1 MINRLFMPENG
12 QTMKTTYIWTVLA
25 GLIYAGSS
33 FLMSMAVSNILGVYA
48 AGVFA
53 IAMSIGNQ
61 LVTVGYYNMRT
72 FQVSDVTEK
81 YSFADYAGFR
91 AVTVVIMLLAGAVWI
106 FFGGYQGE
114 KMAAI
119 VLMLGFKAGEAISD
133 LLEGRYQQKG
143 RYDVSCRGVFFK
155 TILYLVCFVV
165 VLMVTKNILAAT
177 TALAV
182 SYLISIVVIDHV
194 LIGSFGG
201 FSIRFSVKA
210 ITSLF
215 ISCLPIF
222 LNSFF
227 MTYIVNAAKYS
238 MDRFYSND
246 FLGIFNAL
254 YMMGFVV
261 NLFSN
266 FVLKPLIMPLSVKFN
281 NQDYKGFI
289 QVMKR
294 QVLIICGITVIC
306 VAGAYLLG
314 IPVLTLLF
322 GIDLSGY
329 RLELCIILLGGSF
342 TAIYQLFQYGIV
354 IMRHQTGCLTGC
366 MITAALT
373 FLFTP
378 VLVKQWGIFGASVS
392 YLASMLLMSV
402 VLLLFF
408 VYYFVKERK
417 GAAK

>member
-1 MINRLFMPENG
+1 MITRLFMPENG
-12 QTMKTTYIWTVLA
+12 QTMKKTYFWTVLA

-33 FLMSMAVSNILGVYA
+33 FLMSMAVSNLLGADA

-81 YSFADYAGFR
+81 YDFADYSGFR
-91 AVTVVIMLLAGAVWI
+91 AVTIGVMILAGFIWI
-106 FFGGYQGE
+106 FAGGYQGE

-119 VLMLGFKAGEAISD
+119 LLMVGFKAGEALSD

-155 TILYLVCFVV
+155 TVLYLVCFVL
-165 VLMVTKNILAAT
+165 VLVLTENLTAAIAALAAVY
-177 TALAV
+177 LV
-182 SYLISIVVIDHV
+182 SILVIDRV
-194 LIGSFGG
+194 LIKSFGG
-201 FSIRFSVKA
+201 FRIRFSGNVIA
-210 ITSLF
+210 SLAVN
-215 ISCLPIF
+215 CLPIF

-238 MDRFYSND
+238 MDRFYSDD

-261 NLFSN
+261 NLFSG
-266 FVLKPLIMPLSVKFN
+266 FVLKPLIMPLSVRFN
-281 NQDYKGFI
+281 DRDFGGFI
-289 QVMKR
+289 RIMKR
-294 QVLIICGITVIC
+294 QILIILAITAAC
-306 VAGAYLLG
+306 VAGAYILG
-314 IPVLTLLF
+314 IPVLSLLF
-322 GIDLSGY
+322 GINLSGY
-329 RLELCIILLGGSF
+329 RMELCIILIGGSF
-342 TAIYQLFQYGIV
+342 TAVYQLFQYGIV
-354 IMRHQTGCLTGC
+354 IMRHQMGCLAGC
-366 MITAALT
+366 IITAALT
-373 FLFTP
+373 FMFTP
-378 VLVKQWGIFGASVS
+378 ILVKRYGIMGGAVS
-392 YLASMLLMSV
+392 YLASMVLMSA

-417 GAAK
+417 E

>member
-12 QTMKTTYIWTVLA
+12 QTMKKTYIWTVLA

-33 FLMSMAVSNILGVYA
+33 FLMSMAVSNILGVHA

-81 YSFADYAGFR
+81 YSFADYSGFR
-91 AVTVVIMLLAGAVWI
+91 AVTIAVMILAGIIWI
-106 FFGGYQGE
+106 IGGGYHGE

-119 VLMLGFKAGEAISD
+119 LLMLAFKAGEALSD
-133 LLEGRYQQKG
+133 LVEGRYQQKG

-155 TILYLVCFVV
+155 TVLYLICFVL
-165 VLMVTKNILAAT
+165 VLLVTKSLLAAIA
-177 TALAV
+177 ALAIV
-182 SYLISIVVIDHV
+182 YLISIVVIDSV
-194 LIGSFGG
+194 LIQSFGG
-201 FSIRFSVKA
+201 FQIRFSWKV
-210 ITSLF
+210 ITSLLV
-215 ISCLPIF
+215 SCMPIF

-238 MDRFYSND
+238 MDSYYSDD

-254 YMMGFVV
+254 YMMAFVV
-261 NLFSN
+261 NLFSS

-281 NQDYKGFI
+281 DRDFTGFTKI
-289 QVMKR
+289 MKR
-294 QVLIICGITVIC
+294 QILIITGITVVC

-329 RLELCIILLGGSF
+329 RTELCIILIGGAF
-342 TAIYQLFQYGIV
+342 TAVYQLLQYGIV
-354 IMRHQTGCLTGC
+354 IMRHQTGCLAGC
-366 MITAALT
+366 IITAALT
-373 FLFTP
+373 FIFTP
-378 VLVKQWGIFGASVS
+378 VLVKGYGIMGGAVS
-392 YLASMLLMSV
+392 YFCSMALMSF

-408 VYYFVKERK
+408 IYYLKREREE
-417 GAAK
+417 